1 MVCSKTLKKV
11 AVKFCGGCNPDFD
24 RVHYLDLIR
33 SGANDAIYWVQVEG
47 ESSFDFVLFVNG
59 CPVCCCEKDI
69 DLIDSVKHCRRI
81 SISDAGTTPEKL
93 IRIILECEV

>member
-1 MVCSKTLKKV
+1 MVCGIPLKKV

-33 SGANDAIYWVQVEG
+33 SGANDSINWVPVEA
-47 ESSFDFVLFVNG
+47 ESFDFVLFING
-59 CPVCCCEKDI
+59 CPICCCEKNI

-81 SISDAGTTPEKL
+81 SISDAKTTPEKL
-93 IRIILECEV
+93 IRKILECEV